1 VISLFKKFVFL
12 SLLNSCFF
20 LILIVSI
27 QNSST
32 KGKVNFIINETIN
45 LPISFIIGVSFI
57 SGSVI
62 GGILS
67 PNILNIKKNN

>member
-1 VISLFKKFVFL
+1 M
-12 SLLNSCFF
+12 
-20 LILIVSI
+20 
-27 QNSST
+27 
-32 KGKVNFIINETIN
+32 INETIN

-67 PNILNIKKNN
+67 PNILNIKKIIKVLLVSHHLLTLISHEKLIMVQLS